1 MDFISKNGY
10 SKEHFLCAVIVKTIG
25 NIEGISLYSF
35 PIYVWTVREDEA
47 FLGYGI
53 ECVDL

>member
-35 PIYVWTVREDEA
+35 PIYVGTVREDEA